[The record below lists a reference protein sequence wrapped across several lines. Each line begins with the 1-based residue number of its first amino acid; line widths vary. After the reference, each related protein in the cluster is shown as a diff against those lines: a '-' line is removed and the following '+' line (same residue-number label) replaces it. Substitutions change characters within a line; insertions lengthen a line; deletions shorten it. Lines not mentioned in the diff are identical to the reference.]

1 MFIIFSHTIRNHQ
14 YCIGPSWHHSLAV
27 IASLVWTNKWM
38 SSGCRELV
46 HKSPSSP
53 QSRLCLTIHPDWGC
67 PDQTHPIWQ
76 WKLLFLVLQW
86 NFLAALVTFGFA
98 AIATNHHCLYAP
110 ASLNLGWIELKCF
123 LSQCDPFFKAFVL
136 FIFQNRTRWLL
147 CSRVGC
153 YCEQSSLCGCS
164 IINQTWAPTTSRI

>member
-1 MFIIFSHTIRNHQ
+1 MFIIFPHTIRNHQ
-14 YCIGPSWHHSLAV
+14 DCINPSWHHSLAV

-38 SSGCRELV
+38 SLELWLHGV
-46 HKSPSSP
+46 GAQIPFVP

-110 ASLNLGWIELKCF
+110 ASLNLRWIKMKCF
-123 LSQCDPFFKAFVL
+123 LSQCDLLFRAFV
-136 FIFQNRTRWLL
+136 QNRTRWLL

-153 YCEQSSLCGCS
+153 YCEQSTLCGCS